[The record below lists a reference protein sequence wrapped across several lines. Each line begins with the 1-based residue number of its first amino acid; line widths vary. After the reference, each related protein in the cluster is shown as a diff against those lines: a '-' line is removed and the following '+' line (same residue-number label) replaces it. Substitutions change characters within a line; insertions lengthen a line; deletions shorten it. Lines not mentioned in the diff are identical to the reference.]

1 MAYHTNLVLMGKLG
15 RSHEGRG
22 VGFSCVIFQPDEKM
36 VRRKEGGAGSVGS
49 IQGL

>member
-1 MAYHTNLVLMGKLG
+1 MLRPYTRDEV
-15 RSHEGRG
+15 
-22 VGFSCVIFQPDEKM
+22 VGFSYVIFQPDEKM